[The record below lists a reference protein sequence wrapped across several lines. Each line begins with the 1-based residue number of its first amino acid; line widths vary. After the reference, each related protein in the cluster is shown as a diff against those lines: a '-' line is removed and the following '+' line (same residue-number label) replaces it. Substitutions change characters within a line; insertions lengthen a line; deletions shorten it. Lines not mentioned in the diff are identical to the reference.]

1 MSRTYPASVLLTSLL
16 LIVTILAV
24 LFLFQQDILYRS
36 HYTQNSYHQYL
47 NQKYKLLTELQKS
60 SNELNNECNKY
71 KKERITKHASNI
83 QYQYSCDFKSIF
95 IQPKPTKDK
104 YIQVD
109 NILNWLDL
117 KTYQSSLHYVSSLDE
132 LPDSS
137 ENNPQIVIMEKDI
150 DESLKKDFYG
160 IIITDYYFDIKGRKI
175 YGVLYSSYDNFREE
189 RNLTYKRSV
198 VDAIEKQF
206 SYWQYLPNSRNILA
220 ND

>member
-1 MSRTYPASVLLTSLL
+1 MSRISPASALLTSLL
-16 LIVTILAV
+16 LIVSILAL
-24 LFLFQQDILYRS
+24 LFLFQQDILYRDR
-36 HYTQNSYHQYL
+36 YTQNIYHQYL
-47 NQKYKLLTELQKS
+47 NQKYQLLPELRKS
-60 SNELNNECNKY
+60 LPERDNECNQN
-71 KKERITKHASNI
+71 KKEKIIKQAGDI

-117 KTYQSSLHYVSSLDE
+117 KTYQAALHYVSSLDE
-132 LPDSS
+132 LPHSS
-137 ENNPQIVIMEKDI
+137 ENDPQIVIMQNDI

-160 IIITDYYFDIKGRKI
+160 IIITDYYFDIKGKKI
-175 YGVLYSSYDNFREE
+175 YGVLYSSYNNLREE

-198 VDAIEKQF
+198 VDTIEKQF